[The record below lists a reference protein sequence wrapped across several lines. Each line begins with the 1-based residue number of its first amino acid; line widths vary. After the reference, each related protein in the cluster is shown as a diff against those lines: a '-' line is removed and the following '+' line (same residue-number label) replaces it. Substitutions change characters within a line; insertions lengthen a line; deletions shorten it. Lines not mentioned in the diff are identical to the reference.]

1 MRNLRLL
8 GAAIVLAIGGAC
20 ASTDQGDIPADALL
34 HDEAFVPISK
44 PSDPAAAALR
54 ASTPGLYAN
63 PINQHGNGNDFY
75 LAISK
80 KELGKEWFLSGYMRQ
95 SYPLPIDTGAAR
107 SLGTRVVSFKVQNGK
122 LYVFDVAKNKQ
133 TSDLF
138 DPQVLVEAYP
148 IVKGYAPF
156 EGLSNSSEYVLFDPS
171 AGLNKF
177 SLGNENYYDWWQSS
191 AGDNPF
197 TIGLSFLQGFRRISD
212 GVTFE
217 QVWTGRG
224 TVQFSTGVYEVRM
237 SGALGIALR
246 RYKEGDGFQ
255 SKPFAG
261 FYFPS
266 DWLTLPDGGGDIVTS
281 AHWNIKRGMRPI
293 TWRITRDILK
303 FQELFPDAKVV
314 DAVKAGVEN
323 WNQVFGFKAFE
334 AVLADAKDDFA
345 EDDKNFIV
353 VDRDPSAGYAFA
365 NWRTNPNTG
374 EIRGA
379 TVYLGGVWFDDSSFE
394 DDEED
399 KPTDPEQLVN
409 RDESVNPERPRVTWG
424 GLRDDSLC
432 VYAAPK
438 GRARKEW
445 QQFRAANPAID
456 ALTKD
461 QKFEA
466 FLTHVVLHEI
476 GHTLGLRHNFMGSL
490 SNNSVMDYL
499 DNYDSIARATPGEY
513 DTAAVKYLYGLSDR
527 PPTQM
532 FCTDQHVT
540 LDPDCAL
547 FDFGADPL
555 KEMWQPYYEY
565 ISELVIEFMPIFGW
579 DFLAGILDPY
589 LDGVLGYARAA
600 YDEAIALDAYE
611 IAMKPA
617 RAPIATEDLAK
628 PGYAEYA
635 DGLARHALKR
645 LYLDPEAVRGYISND
660 PMYPS
665 VIAASMRDLGDNLKD
680 SDGHRSFATR
690 RVVVD
695 ILKKMQSQDA
705 FNLLREARAAIAAKK
720 ALGGM
725 TVDEAALTDDLLA
738 RIDRAT
744 SPYFEN

>member
-20 ASTDQGDIPADALL
+20 AQTDQGDIPADALL
-34 HDEAFVPISK
+34 QDEAFVPIAK
-44 PSDPAAAALR
+44 PTSTEAAALR
-54 ASTPGLYAN
+54 ASTPGLFAN

-80 KELGKEWFLSGYMRQ
+80 KELGKQWFLSGYMRQ

-122 LYVFDVAKNKQ
+122 LFVFDVAKNKK
-133 TSDLF
+133 TSDVF
-138 DPQVLVEAYP
+138 DPEVLVEAYP
-148 IVKGYAPF
+148 IVTGYAPF
-156 EGLSNSSEYVLFDPS
+156 EGLANANEYVLFDPS

-177 SLGNENYYDWWQSS
+177 SLGNENYYDWWQSN
-191 AGDNPF
+191 AGDAPF
-197 TIGLSFLQGFRRISD
+197 TIGLSFLQDFRRISD

-224 TVQFSTGVYEVRM
+224 LLNFSSGPQEVRM

-255 SKPFAG
+255 PTPFAG
-261 FYFPS
+261 YYFPS

-281 AHWNIKRGMRPI
+281 AHWNVKAGMTPIKF
-293 TWRITRDILK
+293 RITRDILK
-303 FQELFPDAKVV
+303 FQEQFPKAKVV

-334 AVLADAKDDFA
+334 AVLADEKDDFA

-353 VDRDPSAGYAFA
+353 VDRDPSAGFAFA

-379 TVYLGGVWFDDSSFE
+379 TVYLGGVWFDDSAFE
-394 DDEED
+394 DDEE
-399 KPTDPEQLVN
+399 KPANPDELVAK
-409 RDESVNPERPRVTWG
+409 SATVNPERPRITWA
-424 GLRDDSLC
+424 GLQDESLC
-432 VYAAPK
+432 VYNAPK
-438 GRARKEW
+438 ARDRKEW
-445 QQFRAANPAID
+445 QKFRAANPQID

-466 FLTHVVLHEI
+466 FLTHVVLHEV

-490 SNNSVMDYL
+490 ANNSAMDYL
-499 DNYDSIARATPGEY
+499 DNYDSISRATPGEY
-513 DTAAVKYLYGLSDR
+513 DVAAVKYLYGLSTKK
-527 PPTQM
+527 PTQL

-547 FDFGADPL
+547 FDYGADPL

-565 ISELVIEFMPIFGW
+565 VSELVVEFMPFFGW
-579 DFLAGILDPY
+579 EFLAGILDPY

-600 YDEAIALDAYE
+600 YDEEIALDAYN
-611 IAMKPA
+611 IAIGPA
-617 RAPIATEDLAK
+617 RAPVSAANLAK
-628 PGYAEYA
+628 EGYAEYA
-635 DGLARHALKR
+635 DGLARRTLKR
-645 LYLDPEAVRGYISND
+645 LYLDPADARGYISDD
-660 PMYPS
+660 PTYAS
-665 VIAASMRDLGDNLKD
+665 VVAATMRDLRDNLTNVDKI
-680 SDGHRSFATR
+680 RSFDTR

-695 ILKKMQSQDA
+695 ILKKMQNQEA
-705 FNLLREARAAIAAKK
+705 FNLLREARAAIAAQK

-725 TVDEAALTDDLLA
+725 TVTEAALTDDLLA

-744 SPYFEN
+744 TPYFEN